1 MFASNELQQF
11 QESIEQIV
19 REYCSTCYAS
29 RPVRP
34 ESYLAKRS
42 VGMKYLAAVLLIMV
56 VYIAIAVHNSRKAAI
71 EE

>member
-11 QESIEQIV
+11 HESIEQIV

-29 RPVRP
+29 RPVKP
-34 ESYLAKRS
+34 KAYLAKRS

-56 VYIAIAVHNSRKAAI
+56 VYISIAVHNSRKTAI
-71 EE
+71 DD